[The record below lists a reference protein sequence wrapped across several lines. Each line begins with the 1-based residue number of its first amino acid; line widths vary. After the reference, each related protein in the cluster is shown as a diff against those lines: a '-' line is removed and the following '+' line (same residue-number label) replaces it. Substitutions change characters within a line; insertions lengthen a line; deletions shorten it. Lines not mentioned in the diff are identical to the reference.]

1 LSWSTSI
8 TARNIQQRK
17 ISSYGKVPL
26 VTTATGLRE
35 RKKAQTRQDIAGA
48 AMELFSERGFDA
60 VTVAE
65 VADAAGVS
73 EKTVFNYFPAK
84 EDLVFPDGERR
95 LGVLLDGIRNRPSGA
110 SIVEPFRAATHGFL
124 DQVAGGS
131 VDEIVARPRLVM
143 GSQALRDRLFIW
155 WEQEAALL
163 APVVAEA
170 AGERDDQL
178 AAAVVARTLAWTHR
192 TVFRAA
198 FTRLLAGEEQKKVA
212 RNLRKQADEAY
223 DLLESGLRD
232 YGRAP
237 AS

>member
-1 LSWSTSI
+1 M
-8 TARNIQQRK
+8 A
-17 ISSYGKVPL
+17 
-26 VTTATGLRE
+26 TATGLRE
-35 RKKAQTRQDIAGA
+35 RKKAQTRQDIAQA
-48 AMELFSERGFDA
+48 AMELFGERDFDA

-65 VADAAGVS
+65 VAEVAGVS

-95 LGVLLDGIRNRPSGA
+95 FEALVDGIRNRPAGA
-110 SIVEPFRAATHGFL
+110 SIAQPFRAATHAFL
-124 DQVAGGS
+124 DQVASGS

-143 GSQALRDRLFIW
+143 DSQALRDRLFIW

-170 AGERDDQL
+170 AGESEDRL

-198 FTRLLAGEEQKKVA
+198 FTRLLAGEDQKKVA
-212 RNLRKQADEAY
+212 RDLRKQADEAY